1 MPEKETTYYEIA
13 LSARQVL
20 VTFIVALTCISLAFF
35 AGLWV
40 GQQDEGKASV
50 ADTATARE
58 DEGAPALGFFTD
70 SGDDGAADA
79 EPIESG
85 AAREGRAVEEPQPT
99 EESDE
104 PPAAEP
110 RRSEPSRDTGSV
122 SQGQAAPSGSVILQV
137 LASSNRATAENTLAS
152 LRDAGHNAYLQP
164 IDRGDSTLYRVRVGP
179 FADRAAAESA
189 KRRVDD
195 ALNVEALITTAE

>member
-85 AAREGRAVEEPQPT
+85 DAREGRAVEEPQPT

-104 PPAAEP
+104 PPATEP

-122 SQGQAAPSGSVILQV
+122 SLGQAAPSGSVILQV

-179 FADRAAAESA
+179 FADRAAAEAA

-195 ALNVEALITTAE
+195 AFNVEALITTAE